1 MQSDDDPTPELS
13 PPPPTPPIAWRVAPI
28 VVAAMIGAG
37 CGDPGEPPG
46 VYDAGIHPG
55 PVVYD
60 AGIDDAGRIEGD
72 DAGPVVHD
80 AGITAP
86 SDSGA
91 SK

>member
-13 PPPPTPPIAWRVAPI
+13 PTPSTPPIAWRVAPI

-37 CGDPGEPPG
+37 CGDPGDPPA
-46 VYDAGIHPG
+46 VYDAGI
-55 PVVYD
+55 VVTYD
-60 AGIDDAGRIEGD
+60 AGIQDAGRIEGD
-72 DAGPVVHD
+72 DAGPAVYD